1 MSKLQLYITM
11 SQDNYENLVDINSND
26 YVASCISNL
35 TATVKDVNY
44 SVSEKAIFYMIK
56 YIDSGFFIVVIR
68 TIPGVLGNHLASW
81 IYIPYSI
88 KISDK
93 EIVSVVNFITR
104 KVSNDSVD
112 GKDITEMRERFSQ
125 SFTNDPTAQF
135 FTPCTGKTYA
145 HIFYGGNTGISL
157 SELIGPYRFQKS
169 YTEFAGVLLVD
180 KVITTNI
187 SNTDLTTILKE
198 ANAIKSPAPATQP
211 DKPVPTPAATQ
222 ETKSDL
228 PERQNVYRFEIPAK
242 SAAIGTV
249 IEFVITTDSKINE
262 SPIDGY
268 EADTISEGTAHS
280 NRLHYKHDTNY
291 AKWFVNA
298 LYAIGG
304 LLVGILTT
312 LLFTCGSDK
321 KNDASNNNSQTP
333 LTEETQKQAT
343 NSEAT
348 NAPKEDAKP
357 AVKESETN
365 KEGTEAVQTNNQSA
379 AESPTQDID
388 NNIEAAIK
396 YLDSNT
402 KWSKEEM
409 AKYPDLNG
417 LFDDLNNINYD
428 VIINEWGKKL
438 ADSRKF
444 TTLIVKHVSQ
454 GKSTK
459 KTPKKKPF
467 TTETTISV
475 QAYLNNVDP

>member
-11 SQDNYENLVDINSND
+11 SQENYENLVDINAND

-35 TATVKDVNY
+35 TTAVKDVDY

-68 TIPGVLGNHLASW
+68 TIPGELGNHLASW
-81 IYIPYSI
+81 IYIPYTI

-93 EIVSVVNFITR
+93 EIVSIVNFITR
-104 KVSNDSVD
+104 KVSNDAVD
-112 GKDITEMRERFSQ
+112 GKDIAEMREKFSR
-125 SFTNDPTAQF
+125 SFADDPTAQL
-135 FTPCTGKTYA
+135 FTPCSGKTYA
-145 HIFYGGNTGISL
+145 HRFYGGNTGMSL
-157 SELIGPYRFQKS
+157 SELIGPYRYQES
-169 YTEFAGVLLVD
+169 YTAFAGVLLVD
-180 KVITTNI
+180 KVITNHI
-187 SNTDLTTILKE
+187 LGPNLT
-198 ANAIKSPAPATQP
+198 NAIKADISTNLPTAEAEAAPHTHNPSASHG
-211 DKPVPTPAATQ
+211 
-222 ETKSDL
+222 TKSDL

-249 IEFVITTDSKINE
+249 IEFVITTDAKISE

-268 EADTISEGTAHS
+268 VADNINEGSAHS
-280 NRLHYKHDTNY
+280 NRLHYKHDNNY
-291 AKWFVNA
+291 ANWFVYA

-304 LLVGILTT
+304 LLVGILAT
-312 LLFTCGSDK
+312 LLFTCGNDSGNQ
-321 KNDASNNNSQTP
+321 NDAERQDETKEQRVSKPEENNVQKDEGNTVAKE
-333 LTEETQKQAT
+333 TETQKENAQA
-343 NSEAT
+343 
-348 NAPKEDAKP
+348 
-357 AVKESETN
+357 ES
-365 KEGTEAVQTNNQSA
+365 ANNQAVTDSQ
-379 AESPTQDID
+379 TQNID

-402 KWSKEEM
+402 KWNKEEM
-409 AKYPDLNG
+409 SKYPDLNG

-428 VIINEWGKKL
+428 AIINVWGNKL

-444 TTLIVKHVSQ
+444 STLIVKHVSQ

-467 TTETTISV
+467 TTDTTISV